1 MSRLT
6 GFCRP
11 FFLPGILLSIFLGI
25 NSAHGSRPS
34 TEIREQPSVKNSS
47 NKVMWNAV
55 PVPEQAPCNRSGMAD
70 LPGVRLWYSDTGGDG
85 PTVVLSHAHSGSADF
100 WGYQQ
105 PVLTKAG
112 YRVITYSRRGHG
124 KSERGNETDFGF
136 ADVDL
141 HNLVV
146 TFLGVDKFHL
156 VGVAA
161 GGGIA
166 IDYALSH
173 PERLI
178 SLTIASS
185 LIDVIDPEY
194 VKLLSNLHRKDLTRN
209 IPNFYIELSASYRAG
224 NPSERR
230 RGLSWRKLVMSG
242 DVQNLGKIS
251 QRHTNKIIWKAVDSI
266 KVPTLL
272 MTGDADSYV
281 PPSLLRLQASHMK
294 HAEVLIISEAGH
306 APNWE
311 QPEAFNSAVLKFFQ
325 KQDGTTGGQSTT
337 SPANK
342 NIVTLSAFAD

>member
-1 MSRLT
+1 MPANDACRQQNMSWKIIPL
-6 GFCRP
+6 
-11 FFLPGILLSIFLGI
+11 
-25 NSAHGSRPS
+25 
-34 TEIREQPSVKNSS
+34 
-47 NKVMWNAV
+47 
-55 PVPEQAPCNRSGMAD
+55 PEQAPATSGMAD

-124 KSERGNETDFGF
+124 KSERGNEIDFGF

-166 IDYALSH
+166 VDYALSH

-185 LIDVIDPEY
+185 LIAVIDPEY

-209 IPNFYIELSASYRAG
+209 IPNYYIELSASYRAG
-224 NPSERR
+224 NP
-230 RGLSWRKLVMSG
+230 
-242 DVQNLGKIS
+242 
-251 QRHTNKIIWKAVDSI
+251 A
-266 KVPTLL
+266 
-272 MTGDADSYV
+272 
-281 PPSLLRLQASHMK
+281 
-294 HAEVLIISEAGH
+294 
-306 APNWE
+306 
-311 QPEAFNSAVLKFFQ
+311 
-325 KQDGTTGGQSTT
+325 GTTEWIELEKLAVPG
-337 SPANK
+337 
-342 NIVTLSAFAD
+342 NIQHSGMILRAYE